1 MERMKSAYIFII
13 ILFIICLPLHRI
25 EAEESLAWVDCLSE
39 AKKNNPELISA
50 VETINTQKA
59 AKAVSASALFPQIDS
74 SLGASTAGT
83 STTSSSTAVTTKSTT
98 DTYTY
103 GVSGTQLI
111 FDGLKTYSNIKAD
124 KENIKAAE
132 QAYRFTSSEV
142 RLNLRTAFINLLKAQ
157 ELVRVAE
164 EIVKIRRD
172 NLVLITLEYQSGLE
186 HRGALLTAEA
196 NLAAAN
202 FGLSQARRNV
212 EFSKR
217 QLSKEMGRKEFK
229 PFSVAGDFSIRDS
242 AKEKPDFED
251 LVKTNPSLLQAAFK
265 KNSASYG
272 VKSAYGNF
280 APELSGTAGASK
292 RSSQWP
298 PEDNQWNL
306 GLSLSMPVFEGGL
319 RTAQVSQAQ
328 ATYRKAQ
335 ADERTARDTAIVGLE
350 QAWAALQDAIE
361 TVIVQ
366 QKTLQASEERSKISE
381 AQYSIGFIAFDNWII
396 IENDLVAA
404 KKSYLQAQANALL
417 AEANW
422 IQAKGETLEYAQ

>member
-1 MERMKSAYIFII
+1 
-13 ILFIICLPLHRI
+13 
-25 EAEESLAWVDCLSE
+25 LAWEDCLSE
-39 AKKNNPELISA
+39 ARKNNPELISA
-50 VETINTQKA
+50 VESINAQKA
-59 AKAVSASALFPQIDS
+59 AKAITVSGLFPQIDS

-83 STTSSSTAVTTKSTT
+83 SSTSSSTGVTTKSTT

-111 FDGLKTYSNIKAD
+111 FDGLKSFRDVKAAG
-124 KENIKAAE
+124 ENIKEAE

-142 RLNLRTAFINLLKAQ
+142 RLALRAAFINLLKAQ
-157 ELVRVAE
+157 ELIRVTE

-172 NLVLITLEYQSGLE
+172 NLELITLQYQSGLE

-202 FGLSQARRNV
+202 FDLAQARRNV
-212 EFSKR
+212 EFSER

-229 PFSVAGDFSIRDS
+229 PLSIKGDFSVRDS

-251 LVKTNPSLLQAAFK
+251 LVKRHPSVLQAAFK
-265 KNSASYG
+265 KNSASFG

-292 RSSQWP
+292 RSAHWP
-298 PEDNQWNL
+298 PENNQWNL

-335 ADERTARDTAIVGLE
+335 ADERNAWDTAIVGLE
-350 QAWAALQDAIE
+350 QAWAGLQDAIE

-396 IENDLVAA
+396 IENDLVSA

-417 AEANW
+417 SEANW

>member
-1 MERMKSAYIFII
+1 MKSAPIFII
-13 ILFIICLPLHRI
+13 ILFIICFPLYRI
-25 EAEESLAWVDCLSE
+25 EAQETLAWEDCLSE

-50 VETINTQKA
+50 VESINTQRA
-59 AKAVSASALFPQIDS
+59 AKAITASGLFPQIDS
-74 SLGASTAGT
+74 SLGASTSGT
-83 STTSSSTAVTTKSTT
+83 STTSSSTGVTTKSTT

-111 FDGLKTYSNIKAD
+111 FDGFKTHGDVKAAG
-124 KENIKAAE
+124 ENIKAAQ

-142 RLNLRTAFINLLKAQ
+142 RLALRSAFINLLKAQ
-157 ELVRVAE
+157 ELIRVAE
-164 EIVKIRRD
+164 EISKIRRD
-172 NLVLITLEYQSGLE
+172 NLELITLQYQSGLE

-196 NLAAAN
+196 NLAAAS
-202 FGLSQARRNV
+202 FELSQARRNV
-212 EFSKR
+212 EFSQR

-229 PFSVAGDFSIRDS
+229 PLSVKGDFSIRDS
-242 AKEKPDFED
+242 AKEKPDLED
-251 LVKTNPSLLQAAFK
+251 LAKTNPSVLQSAFK
-265 KNSASYG
+265 KNSALLG
-272 VKSAYGNF
+272 IKSAYGNF

-292 RSSQWP
+292 KSAHWP
-298 PEDNQWNL
+298 PEDDQWNL

-319 RTAQVSQAQ
+319 RSAQVSQAQ
-328 ATYRKAQ
+328 ATYRKAE
-335 ADERTARDTAIVGLE
+335 ADDRNIRDSAIVSLE

-361 TVIVQ
+361 TVTVQ
-366 QKTLQASEERSKISE
+366 HKTLGASQERSRIAE

-404 KKSYLQAQANALL
+404 KKAYLQTEVNALL